1 MMEALPLLVLLIVV
15 ISQAGVMWLMS
26 GKIGRLDAEVE
37 QANFIAGFAVT
48 SLKAH
53 LDGYDVKILTDLDM
67 PRRTGPIE
75 E

>member
-1 MMEALPLLVLLIVV
+1 MEALPLLVLLVVV

-37 QANFIAGFAVT
+37 QATFIAGFAVT

-53 LDGYDVKILTDLDM
+53 LDGKDVKILTDLDM